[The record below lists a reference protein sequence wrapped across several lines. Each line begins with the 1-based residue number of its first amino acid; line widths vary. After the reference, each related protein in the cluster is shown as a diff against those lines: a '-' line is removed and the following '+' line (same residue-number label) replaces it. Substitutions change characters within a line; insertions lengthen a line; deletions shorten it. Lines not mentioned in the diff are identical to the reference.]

1 MGEWI
6 KKKLKDIADFNPR
19 ESIAKGAVAKKV
31 SMDKLKPFCRNIP
44 EYELE
49 PFYGGTKFRNGDTI
63 MARITPCLEN
73 GKIAKV
79 SVLDDGEVGFG
90 STEYIVFRAKQ
101 DIDEDFVY
109 YLICSPYVRESAI
122 KSMVGTSG
130 RQRVQTE
137 VVQNLDIWVPSNEEQ
152 QRISGLLKSLD
163 DKIAANTKINK
174 NLHEQIEA
182 LFKERFLSHDSLP
195 LGWTQM
201 TLGEVSEICAGGDKP
216 QMISNHKTEVYQYP
230 VYSNGISNEGI
241 YGFTTDYKISSES
254 VTVSARGTIG
264 YVCLRHI
271 PYTPIV
277 RLVTLIPHE
286 NILSTKYLYLW
297 LKSIPIHGT
306 GTTQQQLTVP
316 DFRNTEIIIPPEA
329 DMREFTEIVNP
340 LFHQMWSNQDE
351 NEKLAE
357 LRAEL
362 LPRLMSGELD
372 MSSINL

>member
-174 NLHEQIEA
+174 NLHEQVQAIYCDMFITNA
-182 LFKERFLSHDSLP
+182 SSSWQ
-195 LGWTQM
+195 LGHLADLITVRY
-201 TLGEVSEICAGGDKP
+201 GKD
-216 QMISNHKTEVYQYP
+216 HKKLADGAYP
-230 VYSNGISNEGI
+230 VYGSGGIMRYVERPLYDKESVLIPRKGSLNNVMYVNEPFWSVDTMFFTEMKLPNVAKFVFHFVKSKDLDSLNAGSAVPSM
-241 YGFTTDYKISSES
+241 TTD
-254 VTVSARGTIG
+254 
-264 YVCLRHI
+264 
-271 PYTPIV
+271 
-277 RLVTLIPHE
+277 
-286 NILSTKYLYLW
+286 ILNAIEL
-297 LKSIPIHGT
+297 SIPDSDTFARFESIVAPMYQT
-306 GTTQQQLTVP
+306 VQQNTQ
-316 DFRNTEIIIPPEA
+316 E
-329 DMREFTEIVNP
+329 
-340 LFHQMWSNQDE
+340 SG
-351 NEKLAE
+351 KLAE
-357 LRAEL
+357 LRDSL

-372 MSSINL
+372 VSNLAL

>member
-174 NLHEQIEA
+174 NLHGQIEA